1 MNSNPLLKRKI
12 FLYITEFLS
21 GIALMGVETA
31 ANRLLA
37 PYFSS
42 SQVVWT
48 LIIGTILIAMS
59 IGNYVGGRLADK
71 KNDVT
76 LLYILMLCAGTYIC
90 LIPFVGRFVIAGITA
105 LFALFI
111 NSGLIII
118 SSLVVCLIL
127 FVPPLLIL
135 GMVTPS
141 LIKFTMGQKAS
152 GKIVG
157 LLEALNT
164 IGSII
169 GTFIPTFISIPL
181 VGTSLTFAIFGGLIC
196 LVAIIYLL
204 TGIINNFKNN
214 RPEKVVDEEQKQE
227 NEEKKHSFVAS
238 IKRSIAVGA
247 MSLVSIFGIVLS
259 ANSPFVFWG
268 DKSIIYT
275 DESQYNYL
283 QVSEDDEGYYFST
296 NVLFGIQSM
305 IKKDMSMTGMYY
317 DYCLAAPYMAN
328 IDQKPNFKVL
338 ILGNGT
344 GTYATL
350 MKHYFPYET
359 DITGVEIDQKIIDL
373 SSKYFMMPDSIKTV
387 CDDGRNYIN
396 LHDEKYDLI
405 MVDAFSSISTPFSMS
420 SVEFFKGVKEHLV
433 DDGVMVMNINM
444 KTESKSSL
452 ATALSDTLC
461 SQFDYRYKFDVPSG
475 SGVEV
480 FASNSPAMYSN
491 LERGIGLCT
500 HSNLKAKL
508 NEVNAGSKEHIDT
521 GIRLYDDNADVEMR
535 AIVSIDSLI
544 NDELSYYRKIFRERG
559 LGGLIK
565 ELLGQ
570 K

>member
-1 MNSNPLLKRKI
+1 MNNNPLLKRKI

-76 LLYILMLCAGTYIC
+76 LLYVLMLCAGAYIC
-90 LIPFVGRFVIAGITA
+90 LIPFVGRFIIAGVTA
-105 LFALFI
+105 IFALFI

-196 LVAIIYLL
+196 LIAIIYIL
-204 TGIINNFKNN
+204 TGIIHNFRNN
-214 RPEKVVDEEQKQE
+214 RPKKVVDEEHVEE
-227 NEEKKHSFVAS
+227 NNENKKTFVAS
-238 IKRSIAVGA
+238 IKRSIFVGA
-247 MSLVSIFGIVLS
+247 LSFVSIFGIVL
-259 ANSPFVFWG
+259 AGNSPFF
-268 DKSIIYT
+268 
-275 DESQYNYL
+275 
-283 QVSEDDEGYYFST
+283 
-296 NVLFGIQSM
+296 
-305 IKKDMSMTGMYY
+305 
-317 DYCLAAPYMAN
+317 
-328 IDQKPNFKVL
+328 
-338 ILGNGT
+338 
-344 GTYATL
+344 
-350 MKHYFPYET
+350 
-359 DITGVEIDQKIIDL
+359 
-373 SSKYFMMPDSIKTV
+373 
-387 CDDGRNYIN
+387 
-396 LHDEKYDLI
+396 
-405 MVDAFSSISTPFSMS
+405 AFF
-420 SVEFFKGVKEHLV
+420 
-433 DDGVMVMNINM
+433 N
-444 KTESKSSL
+444 
-452 ATALSDTLC
+452 
-461 SQFDYRYKFDVPSG
+461 
-475 SGVEV
+475 
-480 FASNSPAMYSN
+480 
-491 LERGIGLCT
+491 
-500 HSNLKAKL
+500 
-508 NEVNAGSKEHIDT
+508 
-521 GIRLYDDNADVEMR
+521 
-535 AIVSIDSLI
+535 
-544 NDELSYYRKIFRERG
+544 
-559 LGGLIK
+559 
-565 ELLGQ
+565 
-570 K
+570 